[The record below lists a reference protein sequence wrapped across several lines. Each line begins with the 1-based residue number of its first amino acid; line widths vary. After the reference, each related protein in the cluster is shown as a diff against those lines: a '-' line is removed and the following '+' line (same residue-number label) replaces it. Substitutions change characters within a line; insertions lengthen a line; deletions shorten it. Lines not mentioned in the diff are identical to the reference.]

1 MEKTKADK
9 LIDKIENA
17 KDWLEK
23 AKDEYK
29 NSNPERAGLIL
40 NLAQAEVKHA
50 WELSHEQSVSKTVT
64 PFQRKPARRSNLK
77 YIIPIAAS
85 LVLVA
90 GLGVG
95 ARLSGLFSPAL
106 KSKNVSLAQE
116 IKPGASLPNQ
126 GIATVGKIS
135 SPSPAELKTTDKD
148 DVVAQT
154 DLATGNPPVAQ
165 PVEDTKLHNK
175 QVRYADSMVERV
187 KTSVVDSKP
196 ALKAVSRL
204 SIDEDALTKEA
215 SHSLRI
221 GK

>member
-64 PFQRKPARRSNLK
+64 PFQREPARRSTLK

-106 KSKNVSLAQE
+106 KSKNVSLAQG
-116 IKPGASLPNQ
+116 INSGATLPNQ
-126 GIATVGKIS
+126 KIATVGKTS
-135 SPSPAELKTTDKD
+135 SPSLAELKTTNQD
-148 DVVAQT
+148 DTVAQT
-154 DLATGNPPVAQ
+154 DLAASNPPVTQ
-165 PVEDTKLHNK
+165 PATDTKPNNK
-175 QVRYADSMVERV
+175 QVRYADSVVERA
-187 KTSVVDSKP
+187 KASVVESKP
-196 ALKAVSRL
+196 AIKAVSRL

>member
-106 KSKNVSLAQE
+106 KSKNLSLAQQM
-116 IKPGASLPNQ
+116 KPGAILPNQ
-126 GIATVGKIS
+126 EIATVGKTP
-135 SPSPAELKTTDKD
+135 PSVAELKTTDQD
-148 DVVAQT
+148 DAVAQT
-154 DLATGNPPVAQ
+154 ELAAGNPPVAQ

-175 QVRYADSMVERV
+175 QVRYADSMAERA

>member
-50 WELSHEQSVSKTVT
+50 WELSHEQSVSKFVT
-64 PFQRKPARRSNLK
+64 AFDKKPARRSNLK

-85 LVLVA
+85 LVLLA

-95 ARLSGLFSPAL
+95 AHLSGFFSPAL
-106 KSKNVSLAQE
+106 KSKNVSLAQGTNS
-116 IKPGASLPNQ
+116 GAILPNQ
-126 GIATVGKIS
+126 EIATVSKMS
-135 SPSPAELKTTDKD
+135 SPSLTELKTTDKD

-154 DLATGNPPVAQ
+154 DLMAGNPPVAQ
-165 PVEDTKLHNK
+165 PAEDTKPHDK
-175 QVRYADSMVERV
+175 QVRYANSVPERA

-196 ALKAVSRL
+196 SLKAVSRL

>member
-64 PFQRKPARRSNLK
+64 PYNRKPVRPSNRK
-77 YIIPIAAS
+77 YIVPIAAS

-90 GLGVG
+90 ALGVG
-95 ARLSGLFSPAL
+95 VRLSGLFSPAL

-116 IKPGASLPNQ
+116 MKSGATLPNQ
-126 GIATVGKIS
+126 EIATVNKTS
-135 SPSPAELKTTDKD
+135 SPALAELKTTDKD
-148 DVVAQT
+148 DVVTQT
-154 DLATGNPPVAQ
+154 DLTASNPSVAQ
-165 PVEDTKLHNK
+165 PAVDTKPNNK
-175 QVRYADSMVERV
+175 QVRYADSMPERA
-187 KTSVVDSKP
+187 KTSVVDSRP
-196 ALKAVSRL
+196 AFKAVSRL

>member
-64 PFQRKPARRSNLK
+64 PFHGKPERRSNLK

-95 ARLSGLFSPAL
+95 VRLSGLFSPAL

-116 IKPGASLPNQ
+116 INSGATLPNQ
-126 GIATVGKIS
+126 EIATVSKAS
-135 SPSPAELKTTDKD
+135 SPSLTELKTTDKD
-148 DVVAQT
+148 DVVTQT
-154 DLATGNPPVAQ
+154 DLTASNPPVDQTA
-165 PVEDTKLHNK
+165 TGIKANNK
-175 QVRYADSMVERV
+175 QVRYADSIPERA